1 MVSTET
7 VASAMGARFATSLGT
22 TLASLLAS
30 SRSFFASSSSILQIV
45 CYIDWDGREEEIETW
60 VAGEGVSMRQNC
72 LIFLRFTNKSVKLM
86 TANSQ
91 RAPKQ
96 ETKQRMMYMSRAV
109 A

>member
-1 MVSTET
+1 
-7 VASAMGARFATSLGT
+7 MGARLATSLGT

-45 CYIDWDGREEEIETW
+45 CYIDWGGREEERETW
-60 VAGEGVSMRQNC
+60 VAVAGEDVSMGQNC

>member
-1 MVSTET
+1 
-7 VASAMGARFATSLGT
+7 
-22 TLASLLAS
+22 
-30 SRSFFASSSSILQIV
+30 
-45 CYIDWDGREEEIETW
+45 
-60 VAGEGVSMRQNC
+60 MRQNC